1 MHVPPELTDLIIDHL
16 AHDHRTLASCT
27 LVCKS
32 FFPRSHTHLFSR
44 ITIGH
49 PSQPNSARQF
59 LPLIPY
65 VGGLVKSLRIEA
77 ECGFRDKDERDF
89 MMMNDLIDE
98 LLWKT
103 AHDKQWVAHDP
114 ALPTILASL
123 PNLAS
128 LEIRALRWRNPSR
141 VQQCTPSFEHTL
153 ATVAPQITDL
163 RLDYVH
169 FDSLTGF
176 VNILSTFRG
185 LKKLALG
192 VIMAPPYPVVLP
204 DQTTELLEIE
214 ELEVNMEG
222 SASVVE
228 VLMAAPWVMSF
239 GKLKKLRVRRCYR
252 AQMELVRV
260 LVDLSRD
267 SLEELV
273 VDDCVLPVDHV
284 NRCPPLDVHHL
295 KSLSVTLSSGC
306 FPRLI
311 RWWAGALGREET
323 SKIQY
328 MTLTVE
334 HRSLANAFLDKESW
348 RALNQV
354 LEHDRMGALKH
365 VDVVVKAWQRSDEVV
380 KDIGNTVQESC
391 ASLIARDVI
400 HVWDRRHILV

>member
-49 PSQPNSARQF
+49 PSQPKSARQF
-59 LPLIPY
+59 LSLLPY
-65 VGGLVKSLRIEA
+65 VGALVKSLRIEA

-89 MMMNDLIDE
+89 MMMNDLIEE

-103 AHDKQWVAHDP
+103 AHDKQWVAYDT
-114 ALPTILASL
+114 ALPMILASL
-123 PNLAS
+123 PNLVS

-141 VQQCTPSFEHTL
+141 VHQCTPSFEHTL
-153 ATVAPQITDL
+153 AAVAPQIADL

-176 VNILSTFRG
+176 LNILSTFRG

-204 DQTTELLEIE
+204 AETTEPLEIE

-228 VLMAAPWVMSF
+228 VLMAAPWVMAF
-239 GKLKKLRVRRCYR
+239 GKLKKLMVRRCYR
-252 AQMELVRV
+252 AQMELVRAI
-260 LVDLSRD
+260 VDLSRD

-273 VDDCVLPVDHV
+273 VDDCVLPI

-295 KSLSVTLSSGC
+295 KSLSVTLSSNC

-311 RWWAGALGREET
+311 PWWAGALGRGET

-328 MTLTVE
+328 VTLTVE
-334 HRSLANAFLDKESW
+334 HRSLANVVLDKESW
-348 RALNQV
+348 RALTQA
-354 LEHDRMGALKH
+354 LEHDRMGALKR
-365 VDVVVKAWQRSDEVV
+365 VDVMAKAWQRSDEVV
-380 KDIGNTVQESC
+380 KDIENVIQESC
-391 ASLIARDVI
+391 VSLISRDVI
-400 HVWDRRHILV
+400 HVWDKEHILV

>member
-49 PSQPNSARQF
+49 PSQSNSARQF
-59 LPLIPY
+59 LPLLPY
-65 VGGLVKSLRIEA
+65 VGALVKSLRIEA

-103 AHDKQWVAHDP
+103 AHDKQWVAHDT
-114 ALPTILASL
+114 ALPMILVSL

-141 VQQCTPSFEHTL
+141 VHQCTPSFEHTL
-153 ATVAPQITDL
+153 AAVAPQIADL
-163 RLDYVH
+163 CLDYVH

-176 VNILSTFRG
+176 LNILSMFRG

-204 DQTTELLEIE
+204 GQTTEPLEIE
-214 ELEVNMEG
+214 ELEINMEG
-222 SASVVE
+222 SASTIE
-228 VLMAAPWVMSF
+228 VLMAAPWVMVF

-252 AQMELVRV
+252 AQMELVRA

-273 VDDCVLPVDHV
+273 VDDCVLP
-284 NRCPPLDVHHL
+284 NVHHL
-295 KSLSVTLSSGC
+295 KSLSVTLSSDC

-311 RWWAGALGREET
+311 PWWVGALGRGET

-328 MTLTVE
+328 VTLTVE
-334 HRSLANAFLDKESW
+334 HRSLANVFLDKETW
-348 RALNQV
+348 RTLTQE
-354 LEHDRMGALKH
+354 LEHDRMGALKC
-365 VDVVVKAWQRSDEVV
+365 VDVVVKAWQQSDEVA

-391 ASLIARDVI
+391 VSLISRDII
-400 HVWDRRHILV
+400 HVWDKGHILV

>member
-16 AHDHRTLASCT
+16 AHDHRTLTSCT

-59 LPLIPY
+59 LPLLPY
-65 VGGLVKSLRIEA
+65 VSGLVKSLRIEA
-77 ECGFRDKDERDF
+77 ECGFRDKDERDL
-89 MMMNDLIDE
+89 MVMNDLIDE

-103 AHDKQWVAHDP
+103 AHDKQWVARDP

-141 VQQCTPSFEHTL
+141 VHQCTPSFEHTL
-153 ATVAPQITDL
+153 GAVAPQITDL
-163 RLDYVH
+163 CLDYVH
-169 FDSLTGF
+169 FDSLTGLL
-176 VNILSTFRG
+176 NILSTFRG

-252 AQMELVRV
+252 AQMELVRA

-295 KSLSVTLSSGC
+295 KSLLVTLSSDC

-311 RWWAGALGREET
+311 RWWVGALGREET

-334 HRSLANAFLDKESW
+334 HRSVANVFLDKESW
-348 RALNQV
+348 SALNQV
-354 LEHDRMGALKH
+354 LEHDRMGALKR
-365 VDVVVKAWQRSDEVV
+365 VDVVVKAWQRPEEVV
-380 KDIGNTVQESC
+380 KDIGNTIQESC
-391 ASLIARDVI
+391 ASLIARDII
-400 HVWDRRHILV
+400 HVWDKGHI

>member
-16 AHDHRTLASCT
+16 AQDQRTLASCT

-44 ITIGH
+44 ITIRH
-49 PSQPNSARQF
+49 PSQPNSARKL
-59 LPLIPY
+59 LPLLPY
-65 VGGLVKSLRIEA
+65 VGGLVKALRIEA

-89 MMMNDLIDE
+89 TLMNDLIDE

-141 VQQCTPSFEHTL
+141 VHQSASFEHSL
-153 ATVAPQITDL
+153 AAVVPQITDL
-163 RLDYVH
+163 HLDYVH
-169 FDSLTGF
+169 FDSLIGLL
-176 VNILSTFRG
+176 NILSTFRG
-185 LKKLALG
+185 LKKLAVG
-192 VIMAPPYPVVLP
+192 VIMVPPYPVVLP
-204 DQTTELLEIE
+204 SQTTELLEIE

-228 VLMAAPWVMSF
+228 ALMAAPWVASF
-239 GKLKKLRVRRCYR
+239 GMLKRLRVRRCYR
-252 AQMELVRV
+252 AQMELVRA
-260 LVDLSRD
+260 LVDLSRG

-273 VDDCVLPVDHV
+273 VDDCVLPVDH
-284 NRCPPLDVHHL
+284 DVHQL
-295 KSLSVTLSSGC
+295 KSLSVTLSSDC

-311 RWWAGALGREET
+311 HWWVRALEREET

-334 HRSLANAFLDKESW
+334 HRGIANVFLDKESW
-348 RALNQV
+348 RALNQA
-354 LEHDRMGALKH
+354 LEHDRMGALKR

-391 ASLIARDVI
+391 RSLIARDVI
-400 HVWDRRHILV
+400 HVWERRHIVM